1 MERGS
6 DHHPAAL
13 DPVPAYPRAAVEEYL
28 ADAGRAEAHLRAQLA
43 EAEARH
49 ARATAALEAADESHR
64 ILGQMM
70 VEAQQDLAARRAH
83 AEQAAADLL
92 ARADGEAQRILASGR
107 AQVAAALGLPL
118 EPSLGSPIEAQS
130 VEVDTTARGDAN
142 ERGRDDQP
150 PSPPSAPEPVLD
162 VRPPPPAV
170 HLAPERTGHVP
181 VTHVAHSGLDVDGP
195 RWRPRWLRPTETG
208 GWPYNAA
215 SEDESYFS
223 RLRDELRADGSMG
236 SWVETA

>member
-1 MERGS
+1 MDGGHDDQLPS
-6 DHHPAAL
+6 FA
-13 DPVPAYPRAAVEEYL
+13 PVPAYPRPAVEQYL
-28 ADAGRAEAHLRAQLA
+28 ADASRARDHLLTRLDEAK
-43 EAEARH
+43 ARH
-49 ARATAALEAADESHR
+49 ARATAALEGACESHR
-64 ILGQMM
+64 LLGQMM

-107 AQVAAALGLPL
+107 AQVAAALGLPP
-118 EPSLGSPIEAQS
+118 EPSFGSPIEAQS